1 MPKPPKHKPHSK
13 DLPNVVNAAHIAN
26 ETPLAIKGTS
36 EKKKHHFKCQ
46 IM

>member
-1 MPKPPKHKPHSK
+1 MPKPSKHKSHSR
-13 DLPNVVNAAHIAN
+13 DPSNAVNAAHIAN
-26 ETPLAIKGTS
+26 ETPLANKGTS